1 MRRWFL
7 FCATSDNLAKQ
18 NRRTEVMEE
27 NDVAGTRNIHAGREQ
42 VHRCGDEAGALAVA
56 EIRDQGLA
64 VIRGHALE

>member
-1 MRRWFL
+1 
-7 FCATSDNLAKQ
+7 
-18 NRRTEVMEE
+18 MEE